1 MKKKIILVGLGNM
14 GLAHLKSFENKKKYK
29 FFIYDKYL
37 KSDQITKKLKNIKNE
52 IEILNKLPSNQKFEY
67 LLICSHSKDRFQTFK
82 KITSKNK
89 IRFALLEKFVF
100 LKKNNFKQASI
111 YMNPKKILVN
121 VWGGIL
127 FNMLKMNNYKL
138 LHNTIKVI
146 LPEGT
151 LLTNLI
157 HYLYFFSL
165 FNNEKI
171 LFEKKIV
178 KIVKSKRRL
187 YHELIGHI
195 ILKTKKNTMQ
205 LLTRKKIKTFNIL
218 TIKNRKLDVKLKI
231 QLPKILLYPNKF
243 INFPTAKKITK
254 KNFDLL
260 ENKRLKNK
268 LYFQLP
274 NLKSIEKI
282 SNLILDEL
290 PKKKNKKILIN

>member
-1 MKKKIILVGLGNM
+1 MNKKIILIGLGSM
-14 GLAHLKSFENKKKYK
+14 GLAHLKSFKNEKKYK

-37 KSDQITKKLKNIKNE
+37 KSVQIIKKLKNIKNE
-52 IEILNKLPSNQKFEY
+52 IEILNKLPTNQKFEY
-67 LLICSHSKDRFQTFK
+67 LLICSHSQDRFNIFK
-82 KITSKNK
+82 KIMSKNK

-100 LKKNNFKQASI
+100 LKKDNFDQASK

-127 FNMLKMNNYKL
+127 FNMLKMSNYKS
-138 LHNTIKVI
+138 LHNEIRVV

-151 LLTNLI
+151 LLTNLV

-171 LFEKKIV
+171 FFEKKIV
-178 KIVKSKRRL
+178 KIVNSKRKP

-195 ILKTKKNTMQ
+195 ILKTKKNTMK
-205 LLTRKKIKTFNIL
+205 LLTRKKMKTFNIL
-218 TIKNRKLDVKLKI
+218 TVKNKKLDVKLKI

-243 INFPTAKKITK
+243 INFPAAKKITK

-260 ENKRLKNK
+260 ENRKLKNK
-268 LYFQLP
+268 NYFQLP
-274 NLKSIEKI
+274 NLKNIQKI
-282 SNLILDEL
+282 SKLILNEL